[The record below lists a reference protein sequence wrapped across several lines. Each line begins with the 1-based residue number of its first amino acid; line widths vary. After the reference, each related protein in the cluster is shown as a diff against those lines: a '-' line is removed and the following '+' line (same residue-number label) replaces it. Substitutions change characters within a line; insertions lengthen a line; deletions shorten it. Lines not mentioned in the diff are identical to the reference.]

1 MFWKQAIYAHHSIAM
16 LLVWLSTPSYL
27 IAGGLGLETDSLAAL
42 TVSSHLFDQSDAFG
56 RNSC

>member
-1 MFWKQAIYAHHSIAM
+1 MHNSIAM